1 MNLYRVSYFETVRF
15 LVLEVVFSDF
25 SEFPEFEVCPP
36 LEVIKTGFCLF
47 KCSATLSIFLHR
59 MSSKKIY
66 KLVSLLIDYDVIV
79 TSDRQT

>member
-1 MNLYRVSYFETVRF
+1 MNLYGVSYFETVRF

-25 SEFPEFEVCPP
+25 SELPEFEVCPP

-59 MSSKKIY
+59 ISSKN
-66 KLVSLLIDYDVIV
+66 LLADVIV
-79 TSDRQT
+79 NLL